1 MRGKVAK
8 ALRKAAERITVKLPG
23 RRLGRMPN
31 GTLLNMNCTRAIYLK
46 MKKERKK

>member
-8 ALRKAAERITVKLPG
+8 ALRKAAERITVKLPE
-23 RRLGRMPN
+23 RRLRRFPN
-31 GTLLNMNCTRAIYLK
+31 GALVNVNCTRAIYRK